1 MGTRNF
7 VSKAKNKKFR
17 SGFEEKFAAY
27 LKAKRVFYKYE
38 DSRIP
43 YEIVLHNNYLPD
55 FELKKAD
62 GDTMYVECKGYFTAF
77 DRKKL
82 LAVRATN
89 ISIDLR
95 IIFQYDNWMTK
106 KRKKRYSDW
115 CKDNGF
121 KYHVGASLPKEW
133 IDELG

>member
-27 LKAKRVFYKYE
+27 LKAKRVFYSYE
-38 DSRIP
+38 NTRVP
-43 YEIVLHNNYLPD
+43 YQVTITNNYLPD
-55 FELKKAD
+55 FEISKD
-62 GDTMYVECKGYFTAF
+62 NNDVMFIECKGYFTPS

-82 LAVRATN
+82 LFVRESN
-89 ISIDLR
+89 PFIDLR
-95 IIFQYDNWMTK
+95 IVFQYDNWMTK

-115 CKDNGF
+115 CKDHGF

-133 IDELG
+133 LEELG